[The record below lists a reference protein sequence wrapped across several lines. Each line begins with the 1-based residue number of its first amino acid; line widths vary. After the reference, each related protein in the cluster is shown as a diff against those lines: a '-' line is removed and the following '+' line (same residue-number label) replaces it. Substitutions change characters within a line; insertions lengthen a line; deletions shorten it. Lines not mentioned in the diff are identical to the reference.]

1 MKPETAD
8 VEIGSDVG
16 FGSEAADVV
25 GKDPESLTRLMEI
38 EAVAVGKT
46 G

>member
-8 VEIGSDVG
+8 VEIGSDAA
-16 FGSEAADVV
+16 FGSEAADVA
-25 GKDPESLTRLMEI
+25 GDDPEPLTGLMEI
-38 EAVAVGKT
+38 GAVAVSKT